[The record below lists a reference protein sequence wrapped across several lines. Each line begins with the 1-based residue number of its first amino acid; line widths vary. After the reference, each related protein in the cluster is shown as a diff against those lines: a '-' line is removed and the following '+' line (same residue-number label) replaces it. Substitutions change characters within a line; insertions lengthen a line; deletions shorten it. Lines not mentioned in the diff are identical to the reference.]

1 MGYVADGK
9 SKGQSFCYRIR
20 ALWQSN
26 MSSNLLWVC
35 YLQAAVMAALA
46 TAFNFKL
53 KWAVTGAVLAF
64 RVVNVLHA
72 CILLLP
78 FEAHSLVLLSR
89 LHICHNVD
97 LNSSMP

>member
-1 MGYVADGK
+1 MTLLTMLYYAYQGFMSELCITAERCGKCQVFCATCVGNMGYIGDGK
-9 SKGQSFCYRIR
+9 SKGASFCYRLR

-53 KWAVTGAVLAF
+53 KWAVTGAGLAF
-64 RVVNVLHA
+64 
-72 CILLLP
+72 
-78 FEAHSLVLLSR
+78 
-89 LHICHNVD
+89 
-97 LNSSMP
+97 